1 MNHLKKIVAVA
12 TTALA
17 TLALLGAGTASATE
31 LYKNTAPSP
40 NDTLGV
46 GTTLQMT
53 LQAGSSLVLWDTFSM
68 PYVVGTCT
76 GSELQGKTSTA
87 GGELSHPEGTLSTVS
102 FTGCLEDP
110 LITIANGAFRIQH
123 IAGTTNA
130 TLIVNG
136 MKFKYKNTFLGLECT
151 VVMNGS
157 FGTLTGATSASGH
170 VKLDVFA
177 NLEATNC
184 GTPARLTGSFTVTSP
199 TGLVFEAK

>member
-1 MNHLKKIVAVA
+1 MNYLKRIVAVA

-17 TLALLGAGTASATE
+17 ALALLGANTASATE

-46 GTTLQMT
+46 NTNLQMT

-68 PYVVGTCT
+68 PYVVATCT

-87 GGELSHPEGTLSTVS
+87 GSESSHPFGTLATVS
-102 FTGCLEDP
+102 FTGCIDAL
-110 LITIANGAFRIQH
+110 TIIQKGTFQVQH

-130 TLIVNG
+130 TLVVNG
-136 MKFKYKNTFLGLECT
+136 LKFSYKNTFLGFECS
-151 VVMNGS
+151 VAMNGS
-157 FGTLTGATSASGH
+157 FGTLTGATSATGH
-170 VKLDVFA
+170 ATLDVFA
-177 NLEATNC
+177 NLEPTSC
-184 GTPARLTGSFTVTSP
+184 GLPARFTGTFIVTSP